1 MLIGSRSR
9 AGWTAALPVAASLV
23 ASLAISTAGCSSKP
37 STQPTAPPP
46 TGRQVSATV
55 EDTAGVRVSSGHDVI
70 ALRLDAIDSAFQLT
84 DSAGVAHFTLADGR
98 WCLYASVTPT
108 GSPTLVAGAIGPVG
122 HRPPPAAD
130 SVLFRLVLRPESIAR
145 GKITLSGQATHAGT
159 LVGAAEL
166 PLVVSTEADGSY
178 ELGGL
183 PPGTWSGL
191 ATHLGYQPRLFDI
204 VVPAPGDTITAG
216 TSFVLVPGG
225 PRP

>member
-1 MLIGSRSR
+1 M
-9 AGWTAALPVAASLV
+9 VAV
-23 ASLAISTAGCSSKP
+23 
-37 STQPTAPPP
+37 
-46 TGRQVSATV
+46 
-55 EDTAGVRVSSGHDVI
+55 
-70 ALRLDAIDSAFQLT
+70 RLDAIDSSFQLT

-98 WCLYASVTPT
+98 WCLYASVTPA
-108 GSPTLVAGAIGPVG
+108 GSPTLVAGSIGPVG

-166 PLVVSTEADGSY
+166 PLVVTTEADGSY

-191 ATHLGYQPRLFDI
+191 ATHLGYQPRLYDI
-204 VVPAPGDTITAG
+204 VVSAPGDTITAG